1 MSATGKQSD
10 EHADPQDIQD
20 MEAEPVEAVVLS
32 PEAARILELETD
44 LEVLGRKL
52 RMYSETVDRM
62 RREFDASKI
71 RIQREHERSLEGDK
85 VKAVT
90 GLLGVLDDLDQALSI
105 VEGDSPFVH
114 GVRMIQKDFATAL
127 STLGLER
134 FDAMGE
140 TFDPERH
147 EALTV
152 MPVPDAAQHNKVVH
166 VMKQGA
172 LVGDKVARAATVVV
186 GKHTAPAT
194 GVVN

>member
-1 MSATGKQSD
+1 MTATGRQSD
-10 EHADPQDIQD
+10 DNAAPQDTQQS
-20 MEAEPVEAVVLS
+20 EAEVVEAVVIS
-32 PEAARILELETD
+32 PQAARILELETD
-44 LEVLGRKL
+44 LELLGQKL
-52 RMYSETVDRM
+52 RTYSETVDQM

-71 RIQREHERSLEGDK
+71 RIRREHERSLEGDK

-90 GLLGVLDDLDQALSI
+90 GLLSVLDDLDQALSI

-114 GVRMIQKDFATAL
+114 GVRMIQKDFTTAL

-152 MPVPDAAQHNKVVH
+152 MPVPHAAQHNKVVH

-172 LVGDKVARAATVVV
+172 LVGDKVVRAATVVV
-186 GKHTAPAT
+186 GKHTAPEG